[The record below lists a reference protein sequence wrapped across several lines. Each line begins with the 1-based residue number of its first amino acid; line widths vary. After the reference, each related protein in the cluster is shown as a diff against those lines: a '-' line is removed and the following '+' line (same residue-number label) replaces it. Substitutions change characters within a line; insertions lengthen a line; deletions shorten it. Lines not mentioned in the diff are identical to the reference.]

1 MMIRAGRVDERL
13 ALEDLQRR
21 ALLVHEGHRRQL
33 LDNPDS
39 IELPRADLADG
50 HVRVAETDGCILG
63 FSTVLARVPRLFV
76 LDAALYVPDYAPALG
91 ADTLAELGLE
101 PDEDPFLLLVS
112 SLRDDGPAVNLA
124 APIAVNGRTGSATQI
139 VLDGQD
145 WPLRQTLSPR

>member
-1 MMIRAGRVDERL
+1 MISAL
-13 ALEDLQRR
+13 AFTTPPPGLAPRTEFSLRP
-21 ALLVHEGHRRQL
+21 
-33 LDNPDS
+33 LDG
-39 IELPRADLADG
+39 ADG
-50 HVRVAETDGCILG
+50 VYAMRAVDDDAL
-63 FSTVLARVPRLFV
+63 RLFV